1 MRLFTT
7 FTFTTTERTMAKK
20 KKKKKR
26 PANAGDIYYEYIP
39 ESGMYDP
46 DDIDCM
52 PDVLMPVERKNFKK
66 LDRDE
71 KTILKELIVDAVTT
85 YWNKKRQIP
94 MGESLAALKRT
105 LVALYLEEYRVML
118 KDDTELKNYLRDNM
132 IVTINKLLK
141 KEKLEVKP

>member
-26 PANAGDIYYEYIP
+26 PANTGDIYYEYIP

-46 DDIDCM
+46 DDIDYM
-52 PDVLMPVERKNFKK
+52 PDVPMPVERKNFKK

-71 KTILKELIVDAVTT
+71 KTILRELIVDAVTA
-85 YWNKKRQIP
+85 YWNEKRQIP
-94 MGESLAALKRT
+94 VGESLAALKRT

-141 KEKLEVKP
+141 KEKQEVKP